1 MSDRGTPSPQGLTGG
16 DVAVRTRGLTKLYGS
31 SVGIIDVDL
40 DVERGE
46 VFGLLGPN
54 GAGKTTLIRTLLDL
68 IRPTRGTATVL
79 GLDARRQGIEAR
91 GRVGYLPGEFS
102 LWPSLDARRT
112 LAFTGRLRD
121 DIVEARA
128 HRLAERLHLDLEMP
142 VGRMS
147 KGNKQKV
154 GLLLALAPL
163 ADLYVL
169 DEPTGG
175 LDPLIQAQFRGIVA
189 EEVERGATILLS
201 SHVMH
206 EVEHLA
212 HRVGVVNQ
220 GRLVMVERVDALRRK
235 AARPVSVTFAE
246 AAPVGALTRLAD
258 VRIVHT
264 DGRTADL
271 RVTGSMDGLIKEL
284 ARFEVVAL
292 DAPEADLEDVFLDL
306 YREED
311 AR

>member
-1 MSDRGTPSPQGLTGG
+1 MTTSVQ
-16 DVAVRTRGLTKLYGS
+16 TRGLTKLYGS
-31 SVGIIDVDL
+31 SIGIADVEL

-79 GLDARRQGIEAR
+79 GLDARRQGIDVR
-91 GRVGYLPGEFS
+91 SRVGYLPGEFS

-112 LAFTGRLRD
+112 LAFARRLRHDID
-121 DIVEARA
+121 DVRART
-128 HRLAERLHLDLEMP
+128 LAERMHLDMETP

-175 LDPLIQAQFRGIVA
+175 LDPLIQRQFREIVA

-220 GRLVMVERVDALRRK
+220 GRLVVVERVDALRRK
-235 AARPVSVTFAE
+235 AARPVSVTFA
-246 AAPVGALTRLAD
+246 ASAPVETLTKLPGVRLVHAD
-258 VRIVHT
+258 GTTV
-264 DGRTADL
+264 DL

-306 YREED
+306 YREEE